1 MNYFEVCE
9 RLTKLKQ
16 NQNDYWEVANE
27 LYNLCIKQY
36 HALVR
41 IKAYAEKNQLE
52 KIEKIADEVLD
63 GKI

>member
-41 IKAYAEKNQLE
+41 IKAYA
-52 KIEKIADEVLD
+52 
-63 GKI
+63 